1 MTDQPDESDRPDMAR
16 TFDRALRF
24 SFTASMVVL
33 LTAMTV
39 MIGMDVILRLVVGMP
54 IRGVHD
60 LVGLGLLLLFVLAL
74 PYSWRGDFHV
84 RMDML
89 YGQYGPGM
97 KRFVDLV
104 TAIAAG
110 CFALLLAY
118 QAARYIPHMM
128 KGQSSPVTLGILYW
142 PFTVAIMVSSAVFAL
157 SIIVESF
164 LMFTKRKSRG

>member
-1 MTDQPDESDRPDMAR
+1 MNELSDGSARPKLAR
-16 TFDRALRF
+16 SFDRVLRL
-24 SFTASMVVL
+24 SYITSMVVL

-39 MIGMDVILRLVVGMP
+39 MIGIDVILRLVVGMP

-97 KRFVDLV
+97 KRFVDLL

-110 CFALLLAY
+110 SFALLLAY
-118 QAARYIPHMM
+118 QAARYIPHMI
-128 KGQSSPVTLGILYW
+128 KGQSASVTLGILYW
-142 PFTVAIMVSSAVFAL
+142 PFTIAIMVSAAVFAV
-157 SIIVESF
+157 SIILETF
-164 LMFTKRKSRG
+164 LLFTKRKNRG

>member
-1 MTDQPDESDRPDMAR
+1 MTEPSDGADRPDFLR
-16 TFDRALRF
+16 TFERALRF

-33 LTAMTV
+33 LAAMTI

-89 YGQYGPGM
+89 YGRYGPGM
-97 KRFVDLV
+97 KRFVDLL
-104 TAIAAG
+104 TALAAG
-110 CFALLLAY
+110 TFALLLAY
-118 QAARYIPHMM
+118 QAARYIPHMI
-128 KGQSSPVTLGILYW
+128 KVQSSSVTLGVLYW
-142 PFTVAIMVSSAVFAL
+142 PFTIAIMVSAAIFAL
-157 SIIVESF
+157 SILIETALLF
-164 LMFTKRKSRG
+164 RRKKTKG

>member
-1 MTDQPDESDRPDMAR
+1 MTDPSDESARPDFYR

-24 SFTASMVVL
+24 SFTASMVTL
-33 LTAMTV
+33 LTAMTL
-39 MIGMDVILRLVVGMP
+39 MIGIDVILRLVIGMP

-97 KRFVDLV
+97 KRFVDLL

-110 CFALLLAY
+110 SFALLLAY

-128 KGQSSPVTLGILYW
+128 KGQSSSVTLGILYW
-142 PFTVAIMVSSAVFAL
+142 PFTVAIMVSSAVFAV
-157 SIIVESF
+157 SIILESF
-164 LMFTKRKSRG
+164 LLFTKRKNRG